1 MWLKVVNI
9 KQVLYNK
16 IMYKGRK
23 YSKAEPMKLKTGNLS
38 VAEKNSK
45 LSKFFEYSKLTRANF
60 ETMALR
66 TKFTNEQLL
75 LYFDTTLE
83 NMNEFCMKHFNKSYD
98 NTMDYMR
105 MLRLGRYSLLNDE
118 KVEVDGNIA
127 RDFFKGEGI
136 IEEQRKDTSVERIF
150 IVGSIQPTEILNPKH
165 KPKSKK
171 DEK

>member
-1 MWLKVVNI
+1 
-9 KQVLYNK
+9 
-16 IMYKGRK
+16 
-23 YSKAEPMKLKTGNLS
+23 MKLKQGNLS
-38 VAEKNSK
+38 VAEKNSE

-83 NMNEFCMKHFNKSYD
+83 EMNEFCMKHFNKSFD

-105 MLRLGRYSLLNDE
+105 MLRLGRYSLLNDK
-118 KVEVDGNIA
+118 KVEIDGNIA

-150 IVGSIQPTEILNPKH
+150 IVGNIQPTEILNPKQ
-165 KPKSKK
+165 PKNKK